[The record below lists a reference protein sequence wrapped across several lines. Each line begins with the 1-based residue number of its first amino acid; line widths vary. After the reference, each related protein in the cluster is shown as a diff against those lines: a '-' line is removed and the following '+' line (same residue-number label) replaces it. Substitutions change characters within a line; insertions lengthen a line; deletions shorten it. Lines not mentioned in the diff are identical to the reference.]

1 MNENLQTVFGLLGG
15 LAIFLYGMNMMSDAL
30 QKAAGDKM
38 KRILSFLTKNPVM
51 GVLAGALVTAV
62 LQSSSATTVMIIG
75 FVSAGLIS
83 MPQAISVIFGANI
96 GTTMTAQL
104 LAFKISDYIYP
115 IIFVG
120 FMMFFISKKDKIKDI
135 GMVIFSFGLLF
146 EGIEIMGSVMKPLA
160 TSPVF
165 LELMGQVKDIPIL
178 GVLLG
183 MVMTLVVQS
192 SSATIAVLQN
202 FASQAGPDGI
212 TSIIGLTG
220 AIPILLGDNIGTTI
234 TAILASI
241 GQSRDA
247 KRVAAAHCTFNITG
261 AAAFYFLIP
270 HFAKVVQ
277 MISTKGPEVQVIARQ
292 IANAHTLFNVTV
304 TLIWLPL
311 IPLMVKWVRFLIK
324 GEKKSVLVLGE
335 PKFLDRHVQSQP
347 SAALYLASR
356 EIGNVA
362 NLVVD
367 MIEKSKS
374 IISDATGDGKDSQIE
389 DLSQAIRGL
398 HQSVSEYIV
407 QLYEESKMNETQSEQ
422 AAGLL
427 GVVTTL
433 KRLAIRSNEILGQM
447 NNIVTSGRNLSG
459 IARAELVE
467 CFEEIQKFFTLA
479 MDSVAYGT
487 PITME
492 QINKAKS
499 KLRKTQKKFRKAH
512 LERVQTGECDPNLTG
527 EFNDILYNME
537 RMSDDCVE
545 IATEAQDNVHFV
557 PREEVGIIL
566 EKEKELEIPPEG
578 NDFTNG
584 NFTGVQA

>member
-1 MNENLQTVFGLLGG
+1 MNETLQTVFGLLGG
-15 LAIFLYGMNMMSDAL
+15 LAIFLYGMNKMSDAL

-38 KRILSFLTKNPVM
+38 KRILGFLTKNPVM

-62 LQSSSATTVMIIG
+62 LQSSSATTIMIIG

-104 LAFKISDYIYP
+104 LAFKLSDYIYP
-115 IIFVG
+115 IIFIG
-120 FMMFFISKKDKIKDI
+120 FIMYFISKKDKIKQI

-160 TSPVF
+160 TSDVF
-165 LELMGQVKDIPIL
+165 IQLMGQVKDMPIL
-178 GVLLG
+178 GVALG
-183 MVMTLVVQS
+183 TVMTLVVQS

-202 FASQAGPDGI
+202 FASQAGSD
-212 TSIIGLTG
+212 G

-261 AAAFYFLIP
+261 AAVAFCILPY
-270 HFAKVVQ
+270 FAKVVQ
-277 MISTKGPEVQVIARQ
+277 YISTKGPEVSVISRQ

-311 IPLMVKWVRFLIK
+311 IPLMVRWVSWLIK
-324 GEKKSVLVLGE
+324 GERKPAESLGE
-335 PKFLDRHVQSQP
+335 PKFLDRHVLTQP

-367 MIEKSKS
+367 MLQSAKDIVKKSRS
-374 IISDATGDGKDSQIE
+374 TEEETQLL
-389 DLSQAIRGL
+389 DLSTGIREL
-398 HQSVSEYIV
+398 HQKVSEYIV
-407 QLYEESKMNETQSEQ
+407 QLYEESKMNDTQSEQ

-433 KRLAIRSNEILGQM
+433 KRMAIRSNEILSQIHNIM
-447 NNIVTSGRNLSG
+447 NSGRNLSG
-459 IARAELVE
+459 IARGELVE
-467 CFEEIQKFFTLA
+467 CFEEIQQFFTLA
-479 MDSVAYGT
+479 MDAVAYDT
-487 PITME
+487 PISME
-492 QINKAKS
+492 QINKSKAQLRRSQKS
-499 KLRKTQKKFRKAH
+499 FRKAH
-512 LERVQTGECDPNLTG
+512 LKRVQNGECDAGLTDD
-527 EFNDILYNME
+527 FNDIIYNME
-537 RMSDDCVE
+537 RLVDDCVE

-557 PREEVGIIL
+557 QRSEVGVIL
-566 EKEKELEIPPEG
+566 PDTVEPEEGLPEG
-578 NDFTNG
+578 PAGADFSSVNG
-584 NFTGVQA
+584 

>member
-1 MNENLQTVFGLLGG
+1 MNETLQTVFGLLGG
-15 LAIFLYGMNMMSDAL
+15 LAIFLYGMNKMSDAL

-38 KRILSFLTKNPVM
+38 KRILGFLTKNPVM

-104 LAFKISDYIYP
+104 LAFKLSDYIYP
-115 IIFVG
+115 IIFIG
-120 FMMFFISKKDKIKDI
+120 FIMYFISKKDKIKQI

-160 TSPVF
+160 TSDVF
-165 LELMGQVKDIPIL
+165 IQLMGQVKDMPIL
-178 GVLLG
+178 GVALG
-183 MVMTLVVQS
+183 TVMTLVVQS

-202 FASQAGPDGI
+202 FASQAGPDGV
-212 TSIIGLTG
+212 TSIIGLAG

-234 TAILASI
+234 TAVLASI

-261 AAAFYFLIP
+261 AAVAFCILPY
-270 HFAKVVQ
+270 FAKVVQ
-277 MISTKGPEVQVIARQ
+277 YISTKGPEVSVISRQ

-311 IPLMVKWVRFLIK
+311 IPLMVRWVSWLIK
-324 GEKKSVLVLGE
+324 GERKPAESLGE
-335 PKFLDRHVQSQP
+335 PKFLDRHVLTQP
-347 SAALYLASR
+347 SAALYLVSR

-367 MIEKSKS
+367 MLQSAKDIVKKSTS
-374 IISDATGDGKDSQIE
+374 TEEETQLQ
-389 DLSQAIRGL
+389 DLSTGIREL
-398 HQSVSEYIV
+398 HQKVSEYIV
-407 QLYEESKMNETQSEQ
+407 QLYEESKMNDTQSEQ

-433 KRLAIRSNEILGQM
+433 KRMAIRSNEILAQIHNIM
-447 NNIVTSGRNLSG
+447 NSGRNLSG
-459 IARAELVE
+459 IARGELVE
-467 CFEEIQKFFTLA
+467 CFEEIQQFFTLA
-479 MDSVAYGT
+479 MDAVAYDT

-492 QINKAKS
+492 QINKSKARLRRSQKS
-499 KLRKTQKKFRKAH
+499 FRKAH
-512 LERVQTGECDPNLTG
+512 LKRVQNGECDAGLTDD
-527 EFNDILYNME
+527 FNDIIYNME
-537 RMSDDCVE
+537 RLVDDCVE

-557 PREEVGIIL
+557 QRSEVGVIL
-566 EKEKELEIPPEG
+566 PDTVAPEEGLPEG
-578 NDFTNG
+578 PAGADFSSVNG
-584 NFTGVQA
+584 

>member
-1 MNENLQTVFGLLGG
+1 MNETLQTLFGLLGG
-15 LAIFLYGMNMMSDAL
+15 LAIFLYGMNKMSDAL

-38 KRILSFLTKNPVM
+38 KRILGFLTKNPVM

-104 LAFKISDYIYP
+104 LAFKLSDYIYP
-115 IIFVG
+115 IIFIG
-120 FMMFFISKKDKIKDI
+120 FIMYFISKKDKIKQI

-160 TSPVF
+160 TSDVF
-165 LELMGQVKDIPIL
+165 IQLMGQVKDMPIL
-178 GVLLG
+178 GVALG
-183 MVMTLVVQS
+183 TVMTLVVQS

-202 FASQAGPDGI
+202 FASQAGPDGV
-212 TSIIGLTG
+212 TSIIGLAG

-261 AAAFYFLIP
+261 AVVAFCILPY
-270 HFAKVVQ
+270 FAKVVQ
-277 MISTKGPEVQVIARQ
+277 YISTKGPEVSVISRQ

-311 IPLMVKWVRFLIK
+311 IPLMVRWVSWLIK
-324 GEKKSVLVLGE
+324 GERKPAESLGE
-335 PKFLDRHVQSQP
+335 PKFLDRHVLTQP
-347 SAALYLASR
+347 SAALYLVSR

-367 MIEKSKS
+367 MLQSAKDIVKKSTS
-374 IISDATGDGKDSQIE
+374 TEEETQLL
-389 DLSQAIRGL
+389 DLSTGIREL
-398 HQSVSEYIV
+398 HQKVSEYIV
-407 QLYEESKMNETQSEQ
+407 QLYEESKMNDTQSEQ

-433 KRLAIRSNEILGQM
+433 KRMAIRSNEILSQIHNIM
-447 NNIVTSGRNLSG
+447 NSGRNLSG
-459 IARAELVE
+459 IARGELVE
-467 CFEEIQKFFTLA
+467 CFEEIQQFFTLA
-479 MDSVAYGT
+479 MDAVAYDT
-487 PITME
+487 PISME
-492 QINKAKS
+492 QINKSKAQLRRSQKS
-499 KLRKTQKKFRKAH
+499 FRKAH
-512 LERVQTGECDPNLTG
+512 LKRVQNGECDAGLTDD
-527 EFNDILYNME
+527 FNDIIYNME
-537 RMSDDCVE
+537 RLVDDCVE

-557 PREEVGIIL
+557 QRSEVGVIL
-566 EKEKELEIPPEG
+566 PDTVEPEEGLPEG
-578 NDFTNG
+578 PAGADFSSVNG
-584 NFTGVQA
+584 

>member
-1 MNENLQTVFGLLGG
+1 MNETLQTLFGLLGG
-15 LAIFLYGMNMMSDAL
+15 LAIFLYGMNKMSDAL

-38 KRILSFLTKNPVM
+38 KRILGFLTKNPVM

-104 LAFKISDYIYP
+104 LAFKLSDYIYP
-115 IIFVG
+115 IIFIG
-120 FMMFFISKKDKIKDI
+120 FIMYFIAKKDKIKQI

-160 TSPVF
+160 TSDVF
-165 LELMGQVKDIPIL
+165 IQLMGQVKDMPIL
-178 GVLLG
+178 GVALG
-183 MVMTLVVQS
+183 TVMTLVVQS

-202 FASQAGPDGI
+202 FASQAGPDGV
-212 TSIIGLTG
+212 TSIIGLAG

-261 AAAFYFLIP
+261 AAVAFCILPYFAII
-270 HFAKVVQ
+270 VQ
-277 MISTKGPEVQVIARQ
+277 YISTKGPEVSVISRQ

-311 IPLMVKWVRFLIK
+311 IPLMVRWVSWLIK
-324 GEKKSVLVLGE
+324 GERKPAESLGE
-335 PKFLDRHVQSQP
+335 PKFLDRHVLTQP
-347 SAALYLASR
+347 SAALYLVSR

-367 MIEKSKS
+367 MLQSAKDIVKKSTS
-374 IISDATGDGKDSQIE
+374 MEEETQLQ
-389 DLSQAIRGL
+389 DLSAGIREL
-398 HQSVSEYIV
+398 HQKVSEYIV
-407 QLYEESKMNETQSEQ
+407 QLYEESKMNDTQSEQ

-433 KRLAIRSNEILGQM
+433 KRMAIRSNEILAQIHNIM
-447 NNIVTSGRNLSG
+447 NSGRNLSG
-459 IARAELVE
+459 IARGELVE
-467 CFEEIQKFFTLA
+467 CFEEIQQFFTLA
-479 MDSVAYGT
+479 MDAVAYDT

-492 QINKAKS
+492 QINKSKARLRRSQKS
-499 KLRKTQKKFRKAH
+499 FRKAH
-512 LERVQTGECDPNLTG
+512 LKRVQNGECDAGLTDD
-527 EFNDILYNME
+527 FNDIIYNME
-537 RMSDDCVE
+537 RLVDDCVE

-557 PREEVGIIL
+557 QRSEVGVIL
-566 EKEKELEIPPEG
+566 PDTVEPEEGLPEG
-578 NDFTNG
+578 PAGADFSSVNG
-584 NFTGVQA
+584 

>member
-1 MNENLQTVFGLLGG
+1 MNETLQTVFGLLGG
-15 LAIFLYGMNMMSDAL
+15 LAIFLYGMNKMSDAL

-38 KRILSFLTKNPVM
+38 KRILGFLTKNPVM

-104 LAFKISDYIYP
+104 LAFKLSDYIYP
-115 IIFVG
+115 IIFIG
-120 FMMFFISKKDKIKDI
+120 FIMYFISKKDKIKQI

-160 TSPVF
+160 TSDVF
-165 LELMGQVKDIPIL
+165 IQLMGQVKDMPIL
-178 GVLLG
+178 GVALG
-183 MVMTLVVQS
+183 TVMTLVVQS

-202 FASQAGPDGI
+202 FASQAGPDGV
-212 TSIIGLTG
+212 TSIIGLAG

-261 AAAFYFLIP
+261 AAVAFCILSY
-270 HFAKVVQ
+270 FAKVVQ
-277 MISTKGPEVQVIARQ
+277 YISTKGPEVSVISRQ

-311 IPLMVKWVRFLIK
+311 IPLMVRWVSWLIK
-324 GEKKSVLVLGE
+324 GERKPAESLGE
-335 PKFLDRHVQSQP
+335 PKFLDRHVLTQP
-347 SAALYLASR
+347 SAALYLVSR

-367 MIEKSKS
+367 MLQSAKDIVKKSAS
-374 IISDATGDGKDSQIE
+374 TEEQTQLQ
-389 DLSQAIRGL
+389 DLSTGIREL
-398 HQSVSEYIV
+398 HQKVSEYIV
-407 QLYEESKMNETQSEQ
+407 QLYEESKMNDTQSEQ

-433 KRLAIRSNEILGQM
+433 KRMAIRSNEILSQIHSIM
-447 NNIVTSGRNLSG
+447 NSGRNLSG
-459 IARAELVE
+459 IARGELVE

-479 MDSVAYGT
+479 MDAVAYDT
-487 PITME
+487 PISME
-492 QINKAKS
+492 QINKSKAQLRRSQKS
-499 KLRKTQKKFRKAH
+499 FRKAH
-512 LERVQTGECDPNLTG
+512 LKRVQNGECDAGLTDD
-527 EFNDILYNME
+527 FNDIIYNME
-537 RMSDDCVE
+537 RLVDDCVE

-557 PREEVGIIL
+557 QRSEVGVIL
-566 EKEKELEIPPEG
+566 PDTVEPEEELPEG
-578 NDFTNG
+578 PAGADFSSVNG
-584 NFTGVQA
+584 

>member
-1 MNENLQTVFGLLGG
+1 MNETLQTLFGLLGG
-15 LAIFLYGMNMMSDAL
+15 LAIFLYGMNKMSDAL

-38 KRILSFLTKNPVM
+38 KRILGFLTKNPVM

-104 LAFKISDYIYP
+104 LAFKLSDYIYP
-115 IIFVG
+115 IIFIG
-120 FMMFFISKKDKIKDI
+120 FIMYFISKKDKIKQI

-160 TSPVF
+160 TSDVF
-165 LELMGQVKDIPIL
+165 IQLMGQVKDMPIL
-178 GVLLG
+178 GVALG
-183 MVMTLVVQS
+183 TVMTLVVQS

-202 FASQAGPDGI
+202 FASQAGPDGV
-212 TSIIGLTG
+212 TSIIGLAG

-234 TAILASI
+234 TAVLASI

-261 AAAFYFLIP
+261 ATVAFCILPY
-270 HFAKVVQ
+270 FAKVVQ
-277 MISTKGPEVQVIARQ
+277 YISTKGPEVSVISRQ

-311 IPLMVKWVRFLIK
+311 IPLMVRWVSWLIK
-324 GEKKSVLVLGE
+324 GDRKPTESLGE
-335 PKFLDRHVQSQP
+335 PKFLDRHVLTQP
-347 SAALYLASR
+347 SAALYLVSR

-367 MIEKSKS
+367 MLQSAKDIVKKSTS
-374 IISDATGDGKDSQIE
+374 TEEETQLL
-389 DLSQAIRGL
+389 DLSTGIREL
-398 HQSVSEYIV
+398 HRKVSEYIV
-407 QLYEESKMNETQSEQ
+407 QLYEESKMNDTQSEQ

-433 KRLAIRSNEILGQM
+433 KRMAIRSNEILSQIHNIM
-447 NNIVTSGRNLSG
+447 NSGRNLSG
-459 IARAELVE
+459 IARGELVE
-467 CFEEIQKFFTLA
+467 CFEEIQQFFTLA
-479 MDSVAYGT
+479 MDAVAYDT
-487 PITME
+487 PISME
-492 QINKAKS
+492 QINKSKAQLRRSQKS
-499 KLRKTQKKFRKAH
+499 FRKAH
-512 LERVQTGECDPNLTG
+512 LKRVQNGECDAGLTDD
-527 EFNDILYNME
+527 FNDIIYNME
-537 RMSDDCVE
+537 RLVDDCVE

-557 PREEVGIIL
+557 QRSEVGVIL
-566 EKEKELEIPPEG
+566 PDTVEPEEGLPEG
-578 NDFTNG
+578 PAGADFSSVNG
-584 NFTGVQA
+584 

>member
-15 LAIFLYGMNMMSDAL
+15 LAMFLYGMTTMSDAL

-38 KRILSFLTKNPVM
+38 KRILAFLTKNPVM
-51 GVLAGALVTAV
+51 GVLAGAIVTAV

-115 IIFVG
+115 IIFIG
-120 FMMFFISKKDKIKDI
+120 FMMFFACKKEKIKNI

-160 TSPVF
+160 TSPIF
-165 LELMGQVKDIPIL
+165 IQLMGQVKDIPIL
-178 GVLLG
+178 GIFLG
-183 MVMTLVVQS
+183 TAMTLVVQS

-202 FASQAGPDGI
+202 FASQAGPDGV
-212 TSIIGLTG
+212 TSVIGLVG

-247 KRVAAAHCTFNITG
+247 KRVAAAHCTFNVTG
-261 AAAFYFLIP
+261 SALFYFFIPYYAKLI
-270 HFAKVVQ
+270 Q
-277 MISTKGPEVQVIARQ
+277 WISPKGDEVDVISRQ
-292 IANAHTLFNVTV
+292 IANAHTLFNCTM

-311 IPLMVKWVRFLIK
+311 IPIMVKWVRWLIK
-324 GEKKSVLVLGE
+324 GEKKGSLDLGQ
-335 PKFLDRHVQSQP
+335 PKFLDRHVLSQP

-362 NLVVD
+362 NLVRD
-367 MIEKSKS
+367 MIKEAQS
-374 IISDATGDGKDSQIE
+374 IVKNSTMKDDANPLGDYAEAVQRLHREISAYLVE
-389 DLSQAIRGL
+389 
-398 HQSVSEYIV
+398 
-407 QLYEESKMNETQSEQ
+407 LYEESKMNDNQTEQ

-433 KRLAIRSNEILGQM
+433 KRLSIRSGEVLNQIKDIGSLGKD
-447 NNIVTSGRNLSG
+447 LSG
-459 IARAELVE
+459 IARTELVE
-467 CFEEIQKFFTLA
+467 CFEDVQNFFSKA
-479 MDSVAYGT
+479 MDAVAYST
-487 PITME
+487 PITIE
-492 QINKAKS
+492 EINRAKKGMRQSQKA
-499 KLRKTQKKFRKAH
+499 FRKAH
-512 LERVQTGECDPNLTG
+512 LKRVQNGECDPSLTDA
-527 EFNDILYNME
+527 FNDIIYNME
-537 RMSDDCVE
+537 RMADDCVE
-545 IATEAQDNVHFV
+545 IATEAEDNIHFV
-557 PREEVGIIL
+557 QRSEVGIL
-566 EKEKELEIPPEG
+566 LPNEVEANVPAG
-578 NDFTNG
+578 DFSQVNG
-584 NFTGVQA
+584 

>member
-1 MNENLQTVFGLLGG
+1 MNETLQTLFGLLGG
-15 LAIFLYGMNMMSDAL
+15 LAIFLYGMNKMSDAL

-38 KRILSFLTKNPVM
+38 KRILGFLTKNPVM

-104 LAFKISDYIYP
+104 LAFKLSDYIYP
-115 IIFVG
+115 IIFIG
-120 FMMFFISKKDKIKDI
+120 FIMYFISKKDKIKQI

-160 TSPVF
+160 TSDVF
-165 LELMGQVKDIPIL
+165 IQLMGQVKDMPIL
-178 GVLLG
+178 GVALG
-183 MVMTLVVQS
+183 TVMTLVVQS

-202 FASQAGPDGI
+202 FASQAGPDGV
-212 TSIIGLTG
+212 TSIIGLAG

-234 TAILASI
+234 TAVLASI

-261 AAAFYFLIP
+261 AVVAFCILPY
-270 HFAKVVQ
+270 FAKVVQ
-277 MISTKGPEVQVIARQ
+277 YISTKGPEVSVISRQ

-311 IPLMVKWVRFLIK
+311 IPLMVRWVSWLIK
-324 GEKKSVLVLGE
+324 GDRKPAESLGE
-335 PKFLDRHVQSQP
+335 PKFLDRHVLTQP
-347 SAALYLASR
+347 SAALYLVSR

-367 MIEKSKS
+367 MLQSAKDIVKKSTS
-374 IISDATGDGKDSQIE
+374 TEEQTQLQ
-389 DLSQAIRGL
+389 DLSAGIREL
-398 HQSVSEYIV
+398 HQKVSEYIV
-407 QLYEESKMNETQSEQ
+407 QLYEESKMNDTQSEQ

-433 KRLAIRSNEILGQM
+433 KRMAIRSNEILSQIHSIM
-447 NNIVTSGRNLSG
+447 NSGRNLSG
-459 IARAELVE
+459 IARGELVE
-467 CFEEIQKFFTLA
+467 CFEEIQQFFTLA
-479 MDSVAYGT
+479 MDAVAYDT
-487 PITME
+487 PISME
-492 QINKAKS
+492 QINKSKAQLRRSQKS
-499 KLRKTQKKFRKAH
+499 FRKAH
-512 LERVQTGECDPNLTG
+512 LKRVQNGECDAGLTDD
-527 EFNDILYNME
+527 FNDIIYNME
-537 RMSDDCVE
+537 RLVDDCVE

-557 PREEVGIIL
+557 QRSQVGVILPDAVEPEEGL
-566 EKEKELEIPPEG
+566 PEG
-578 NDFTNG
+578 PAGADFSSVNG
-584 NFTGVQA
+584 

>member
-1 MNENLQTVFGLLGG
+1 MNETLQTLFGLLGG
-15 LAIFLYGMNMMSDAL
+15 LAIFLYGMNKMSDAL

-38 KRILSFLTKNPVM
+38 KRILGFLTKNPVM

-104 LAFKISDYIYP
+104 LAFKLSDYIYP
-115 IIFVG
+115 IIFIG
-120 FMMFFISKKDKIKDI
+120 FIMYFISKKDKIKQI

-160 TSPVF
+160 TSDVF
-165 LELMGQVKDIPIL
+165 IQLMGQVKDMPIL
-178 GVLLG
+178 GVALG
-183 MVMTLVVQS
+183 TVMTLVVQS

-202 FASQAGPDGI
+202 FASQAGPDGV
-212 TSIIGLTG
+212 TSIIGLAG

-261 AAAFYFLIP
+261 AAVAFCILPY
-270 HFAKVVQ
+270 FAKIVQ
-277 MISTKGPEVQVIARQ
+277 YISTKGPEVSVISRQ

-311 IPLMVKWVRFLIK
+311 IPLMVRWVSWLIK
-324 GEKKSVLVLGE
+324 GDRKPAESLGE
-335 PKFLDRHVQSQP
+335 PKFLDRHVLTQP
-347 SAALYLASR
+347 SAALYLVSR

-367 MIEKSKS
+367 MLQSAKDIVKKSTS
-374 IISDATGDGKDSQIE
+374 TEEQTQLQ
-389 DLSQAIRGL
+389 DLSAGIREL
-398 HQSVSEYIV
+398 HQKVSEYIV
-407 QLYEESKMNETQSEQ
+407 QLYEESKMNDTQSEQ

-433 KRLAIRSNEILGQM
+433 KRMAIRSNEILSQIHSIM
-447 NNIVTSGRNLSG
+447 NSGRNLSG
-459 IARAELVE
+459 IARGELVE
-467 CFEEIQKFFTLA
+467 CFEEIQQFFTLA
-479 MDSVAYGT
+479 MDAVAYDT
-487 PITME
+487 PISME
-492 QINKAKS
+492 QINKS
-499 KLRKTQKKFRKAH
+499 KAQLRRSQKNFRKAH
-512 LERVQTGECDPNLTG
+512 LKRVQ
-527 EFNDILYNME
+527 
-537 RMSDDCVE
+537 
-545 IATEAQDNVHFV
+545 
-557 PREEVGIIL
+557 
-566 EKEKELEIPPEG
+566 
-578 NDFTNG
+578 
-584 NFTGVQA
+584 

>member
-1 MNENLQTVFGLLGG
+1 MNETLQTLFGLLGG
-15 LAIFLYGMNMMSDAL
+15 LAIFLYGMNKMSDAL

-38 KRILSFLTKNPVM
+38 KRILGFLTKNPVM

-104 LAFKISDYIYP
+104 LAFKLSDYIYP
-115 IIFVG
+115 IIFIG
-120 FMMFFISKKDKIKDI
+120 FIMYFISKKDNIKQI

-160 TSPVF
+160 TSDVF
-165 LELMGQVKDIPIL
+165 IQLMGQVKDMPIL
-178 GVLLG
+178 GVALG
-183 MVMTLVVQS
+183 TVMTLVVQS

-202 FASQAGPDGI
+202 FASQAGPDGV
-212 TSIIGLTG
+212 TSIIGLAG

-234 TAILASI
+234 TAVLASI

-261 AAAFYFLIP
+261 AAVAFCILPYFVKI
-270 HFAKVVQ
+270 VQ
-277 MISTKGPEVQVIARQ
+277 YISTKGPEVSVISRQ

-311 IPLMVKWVRFLIK
+311 IPLMVRWVSWLIK
-324 GEKKSVLVLGE
+324 GDRKPAESMGE
-335 PKFLDRHVQSQP
+335 PKFLDRHVLTQP
-347 SAALYLASR
+347 SAALYLVSR

-367 MIEKSKS
+367 MLQSAKDIVKKSTS
-374 IISDATGDGKDSQIE
+374 TEEQTQLQ
-389 DLSQAIRGL
+389 DLSAGIREL
-398 HQSVSEYIV
+398 HQKVSEYIV
-407 QLYEESKMNETQSEQ
+407 QLYEESKMNDTQSEQ

-433 KRLAIRSNEILGQM
+433 KRMAIRSNEILSQIHSIM
-447 NNIVTSGRNLSG
+447 NSGRNLSG
-459 IARAELVE
+459 IARGELVE
-467 CFEEIQKFFTLA
+467 CFEEIQQFFTLA
-479 MDSVAYGT
+479 MDAVAYDT
-487 PITME
+487 PISME
-492 QINKAKS
+492 QINKSKAQLRCSQKS
-499 KLRKTQKKFRKAH
+499 FRKAH
-512 LERVQTGECDPNLTG
+512 LKRVQNGECDAGLTDD
-527 EFNDILYNME
+527 FNDIIYNME
-537 RMSDDCVE
+537 RLVDDCVE

-557 PREEVGIIL
+557 QRSEVGVIL
-566 EKEKELEIPPEG
+566 PDTVEPEEGLPEG
-578 NDFTNG
+578 PAGADFSSVNG
-584 NFTGVQA
+584 

>member
-1 MNENLQTVFGLLGG
+1 MNETLQTVFGLLGG
-15 LAIFLYGMNMMSDAL
+15 LAIFLYGMNKMSDAL

-38 KRILSFLTKNPVM
+38 KRILGFLTKNPVM

-104 LAFKISDYIYP
+104 LAFKLSDYIYP
-115 IIFVG
+115 IIFIG
-120 FMMFFISKKDKIKDI
+120 FIMYFISKKDKIKQI

-160 TSPVF
+160 TSDVF
-165 LELMGQVKDIPIL
+165 IQLMGQVKDMPIL
-178 GVLLG
+178 GVALG
-183 MVMTLVVQS
+183 TVMTLVVQS

-202 FASQAGPDGI
+202 FASQAGPDGV
-212 TSIIGLTG
+212 TSIIGLAG

-234 TAILASI
+234 TAVLASI

-261 AAAFYFLIP
+261 AAVAFCILPY
-270 HFAKVVQ
+270 FAKAVQ
-277 MISTKGPEVQVIARQ
+277 YISTKGPEVSVISRQ

-311 IPLMVKWVRFLIK
+311 IPLMVRWVSWLIK
-324 GEKKSVLVLGE
+324 GERKPAESLGE
-335 PKFLDRHVQSQP
+335 PKFLDRHVLSQP
-347 SAALYLASR
+347 SAALYLVSR

-367 MIEKSKS
+367 MLQS
-374 IISDATGDGKDSQIE
+374 AKDIMKKPASAEEETQLL
-389 DLSQAIRGL
+389 DLSTSIREL
-398 HQSVSEYIV
+398 HQKVSEYIV
-407 QLYEESKMNETQSEQ
+407 ELYEESKMNDTQSEQ

-433 KRLAIRSNEILGQM
+433 KRMAIRSNEILSQIHNIM
-447 NNIVTSGRNLSG
+447 NSGRNLSG
-459 IARAELVE
+459 IARGELVE

-479 MDSVAYGT
+479 MDAVAYDT
-487 PITME
+487 PISME
-492 QINKAKS
+492 QINKSKA
-499 KLRKTQKKFRKAH
+499 KLRRSQKSFRKAH
-512 LERVQTGECDPNLTG
+512 LKRVQNGECDAGLTDD
-527 EFNDILYNME
+527 FNDIIYNME
-537 RMSDDCVE
+537 RLVDDCVE

-557 PREEVGIIL
+557 QRSEVGVIL
-566 EKEKELEIPPEG
+566 PDTVEPEEG
-578 NDFTNG
+578 LPKGPAEADFSSVNG
-584 NFTGVQA
+584 

>member
-1 MNENLQTVFGLLGG
+1 MNGTLQTLFGLLGG
-15 LAIFLYGMNMMSDAL
+15 LAIFLYGMNKMSDAL

-38 KRILSFLTKNPVM
+38 KRILGFLTKNPVM

-104 LAFKISDYIYP
+104 LAFKLSDYIYP
-115 IIFVG
+115 IIFIG
-120 FMMFFISKKDKIKDI
+120 FIMYFISKKDKIKQI

-160 TSPVF
+160 TSDVF
-165 LELMGQVKDIPIL
+165 IQLMGQVKDMPIL
-178 GVLLG
+178 GVALG
-183 MVMTLVVQS
+183 TVMTLVVQS

-202 FASQAGPDGI
+202 FASQAGPDGV
-212 TSIIGLTG
+212 TSIIGLAG

-261 AAAFYFLIP
+261 AAVAFCILPY
-270 HFAKVVQ
+270 FAKIVQ
-277 MISTKGPEVQVIARQ
+277 YISTKGPEVSVISRQ

-311 IPLMVKWVRFLIK
+311 IPLMVRWVSWLIK
-324 GEKKSVLVLGE
+324 GERKPAESLGE
-335 PKFLDRHVQSQP
+335 PKFLDRHVLTQP
-347 SAALYLASR
+347 SAALYLVSR

-367 MIEKSKS
+367 MLQSAKDIVKKSTS
-374 IISDATGDGKDSQIE
+374 TEEQTQLQ
-389 DLSQAIRGL
+389 DLSAGIREL
-398 HQSVSEYIV
+398 HQNVSEYIV
-407 QLYEESKMNETQSEQ
+407 QLYEESKMNDTQSEQ

-433 KRLAIRSNEILGQM
+433 KRMAIRSNEILSQIHSIM
-447 NNIVTSGRNLSG
+447 NSGRNLSG
-459 IARAELVE
+459 IARGELVE
-467 CFEEIQKFFTLA
+467 CFEEIQQFFTLA
-479 MDSVAYGT
+479 MDAVAYDT
-487 PITME
+487 PISME
-492 QINKAKS
+492 QINKSKAQLRRSQKS
-499 KLRKTQKKFRKAH
+499 FRKAH
-512 LERVQTGECDPNLTG
+512 LKRVQNGECDAGLTDD
-527 EFNDILYNME
+527 FNDIIYNLE
-537 RMSDDCVE
+537 RLVDDCVE

-557 PREEVGIIL
+557 QRSQVGVILPDTVESEEGL
-566 EKEKELEIPPEG
+566 PEG
-578 NDFTNG
+578 PAGADFSSVNG
-584 NFTGVQA
+584 

>member
-115 IIFVG
+115 IIFIG

-165 LELMGQVKDIPIL
+165 IDLMGQVKDIPVL

-212 TSIIGLTG
+212 TSIIGLAG

-261 AAAFYFLIP
+261 AAVFYFLIP
-270 HFAKVVQ
+270 QFAKVVQ
-277 MISTKGPEVQVIARQ
+277 MISTKGPEVSVIARQ

-324 GEKKSVLVLGE
+324 GEKKTELALGE

-367 MIEKSKS
+367 MLEKSKELVREAS
-374 IISDATGDGKDSQIE
+374 VTKDAQIE
-389 DLSQAIRGL
+389 DISEAIRGL
-398 HQSVSEYIV
+398 HQSVSEYLV

-433 KRLAIRSNEILGQM
+433 KRLAIRSNEILGQI
-447 NNIVTSGRNLSG
+447 NGIVTSGRNLSG
-459 IARAELVE
+459 IARSELVE

-479 MDSVAYGT
+479 MDAVAYDT

-512 LERVQTGECDPNLTG
+512 LERVQNGECDPNLTG

-557 PREEVGIIL
+557 RRDEVGIIL
-566 EKEKELEIPPEG
+566 EKEEELQLPPEES
-578 NDFTNG
+578 DFTNG
-584 NFTGVQA
+584 NFTGAPV

>member
-1 MNENLQTVFGLLGG
+1 MNESLQTVFGLLGG

-165 LELMGQVKDIPIL
+165 IELMGQVKDIPVL

-212 TSIIGLTG
+212 TSIIGLAG

-270 HFAKVVQ
+270 QFAKVVQ
-277 MISTKGPEVQVIARQ
+277 MISTKGPEVSVIARQ

-324 GEKKSVLVLGE
+324 GEKKPSFALGE

-367 MIEKSKS
+367 MLEKSKDLIHEAS
-374 IISDATGDGKDSQIE
+374 VTKDAQIE
-389 DLSQAIRGL
+389 DISEAIRGL
-398 HQSVSEYIV
+398 HQSVSEYLV

-433 KRLAIRSNEILGQM
+433 KRLAIRSNEILGQI
-447 NNIVTSGRNLSG
+447 NGIVTSGRNLSG
-459 IARAELVE
+459 IARGELVE

-479 MDSVAYGT
+479 MDAVAYDT

-512 LERVQTGECDPNLTG
+512 LERVQNGECDPNLTG

-557 PREEVGIIL
+557 RRDEVGIIL
-566 EKEKELEIPPEG
+566 EKEEERQLPPEES
-578 NDFTNG
+578 DFTNG
-584 NFTGVQA
+584 NFTGAQV